1 MVLMLRFGVT
11 SVGVDGHLNE
21 VPRCYTYH
29 NATLW
34 LWSGRDK
41 ERGVVWEESI
51 IMMSKAARFVFLSA
65 TIPNAREFA
74 EWIATIHRYTCRRQT
89 ACELSRSSADR

>member
-1 MVLMLRFGVT
+1 
-11 SVGVDGHLNE
+11 
-21 VPRCYTYH
+21 
-29 NATLW
+29 
-34 LWSGRDK
+34 
-41 ERGVVWEESI
+41 VWEESI